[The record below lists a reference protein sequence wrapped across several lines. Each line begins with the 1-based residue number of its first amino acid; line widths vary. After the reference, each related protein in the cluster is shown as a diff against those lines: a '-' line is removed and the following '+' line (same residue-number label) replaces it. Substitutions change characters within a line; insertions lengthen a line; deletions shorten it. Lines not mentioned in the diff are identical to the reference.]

1 MSQLKQHSRVSVCVC
16 ECLVDC
22 VRLFFARATWFYSIS
37 AFYLLVRKN
46 LFTFRIPVSSER
58 WPVLI
63 YQLSSPSCPLAL
75 SPPRPSSNRF
85 NILHILHL
93 GNSPT
98 PLHPH
103 TPSWTSSCN
112 SWRHRLSIKE
122 RRSRFLL
129 PSATTPSNNGG
140 NGVMLFCVSFLYKQW
155 DWSHTP
161 GSETCPFSSE
171 SSCTVLSPPGWRIP
185 PRPRHQM
192 EALLALWAGRVIS
205 CQEAWC

>member
-1 MSQLKQHSRVSVCVC
+1 MCV
-16 ECLVDC
+16 CLVDC

-75 SPPRPSSNRF
+75 SPAPPSSSQF
-85 NILHILHL
+85 NIRHILNL
-93 GNSPT
+93 RNSPT
-98 PLHPH
+98 PPHPH
-103 TPSWTSSCN
+103 TLRWTSSCN
-112 SWRHRLSIKE
+112 SWRHRLSIKGM
-122 RRSRFLL
+122 RPRFLGVFL

-140 NGVMLFCVSFLYKQW
+140 NGVMLFCVSFLRKQW
-155 DWSHTP
+155 DRSRTP

-171 SSCTVLSPPGWRIP
+171 SSCTVVSPPGWRIP